1 MKPLLIVISLLCL
14 CSISTFSQT
23 QNHHRAKIFY
33 SSPDDLQRMSEAGIP
48 LDHVK
53 SKKNVFVESDF
64 SDFEINTAKQLGLK
78 VEIIIPNVSDYYVR
92 RNKGLT
98 PDVDKSASRNS
109 QCETGSNNIYGTPVN
124 YNIKNG
130 TDFGGFYTYA
140 EMLQELD
147 DMHAQYPDLIS
158 ARADLSNPS
167 SPTLYQTEG
176 GLFLQWVKIS
186 DNPNTNE
193 SETQIL
199 FDAIHHAR
207 EPASLQQLIFFMWY
221 LLENYSTN
229 NEIKNL
235 VDNTEIYFV
244 PCVNPDGY
252 IYNETTNPS
261 GGGMWR
267 KNRRGTYG
275 VDNNRNYSYITPEGN
290 EVWNTVGTSEQIDGD
305 TYAGTGPFSEP
316 ENQAIRYFVET
327 HNFKMALNSHTY
339 GDLLLFPY
347 GYAYNVPT
355 PDNDIYQEITS
366 IMVAQNG
373 FDNKISSEL
382 YPAAGDSDDF
392 MYGMLQTEAG
402 TTRDKVF
409 ALTPEIGPSFWPNSS
424 DIVGICQDMT
434 DTNINALRLVHNFG
448 VITDLSEGNIDTTN
462 PSISYELKRL
472 GLSDGG
478 SFTVSLE
485 PISGNISTVGT
496 SDSFSNLTLGESVF
510 GDISLQLNS
519 GINLGDQIIFDF
531 VLDNG
536 LFETRT
542 RVSKIYGSTFSLIED
557 PADTI
562 SSNWSST
569 SWGTTTTDY
578 VSASTSI
585 TDSPNGNY
593 APNSNSSI
601 QLSNPINLSSGIIDA
616 RVTFMAKWE
625 IESGF
630 DYVQFEVS
638 NNGGSSWIPQCGKY
652 TRTGEANQSGAE
664 GEPIYEGTQSE
675 WVKES
680 ISLNDYLGQE
690 VLLRFTL
697 HSDGGVELDGF
708 YFDDLIVSVIGQ
720 NLDNEEFHLTNS
732 ILYPNPTSG
741 KLYLQTALKNY
752 RIQISNVLGE
762 VVYHSS
768 LLSGDFQTSLE
779 SFAKGLYIVSL
790 NQDSVEW
797 RFKVIKK

>member
-1 MKPLLIVISLLCL
+1 MKPLLIFIYFLCL
-14 CSISTFSQT
+14 YSISTFSQT

-33 SSPDDLQRMSEAGIP
+33 NSPEDLQRMSEAGIS

-64 SDFEINTAKQLGLK
+64 SDFEINAAKQLGLK

-98 PDVDKSASRNS
+98 PDIDRSASRNNL
-109 QCETGSNNIYGTPVN
+109 CENGSTIN
-124 YNIKNG
+124 YEIPANYDIKNG
-130 TDFGGFYTYA
+130 SDFGGFYTYS
-140 EMLQELD
+140 EMLEELD

-167 SPTLYQTEG
+167 SPALYQTEG
-176 GLFLQWVKIS
+176 GRFLQWVKIS
-186 DNPNTNE
+186 DHPNTDE

-229 NEIKNL
+229 DEIKNL
-235 VDNTEIYFV
+235 VDNTEIYFI

-252 IYNETTNPS
+252 IYNETNNPS

-290 EVWNTVGTSEQIDGD
+290 EIWNTIGTSEEIDGED
-305 TYAGTGPFSEP
+305 YAGTGPFSEP
-316 ENQAIRYFVET
+316 ENKAIRYFVET
-327 HNFKMALNSHTY
+327 HNFKMALNSHTF
-339 GDLLLFPY
+339 GNLLLFPY
-347 GYAYNVPT
+347 GYANNVPT
-355 PDNDIYQEITS
+355 PDNAIFQDITS

-373 FDNKISSEL
+373 YDNFIASEL

-409 ALTPEIGPSFWPNSS
+409 ALTPEIGDSFWPNSD
-424 DIVGICQDMT
+424 DIIGICRDMA
-434 DTNINALRLVHNFG
+434 DTNINALRLIHNFG
-448 VITDLSEGNIDTTN
+448 LITDLSEGNIDISN

-485 PISGNISTVGT
+485 PVSSNISTVGT
-496 SDSFSNLTLGESVF
+496 SDSFSNLSYGDSVL

-519 GINLGDQIIFDF
+519 GINPGDQIIFDI
-531 VLDNG
+531 VLDHG

-542 RVSKIYGSTFSLIED
+542 RVSKIYGSYSSLIDD
-557 PADTI
+557 PADSI
-562 SSNWSST
+562 SNFWNSS
-569 SWGTTTTDY
+569 SWGTTTSDY
-578 VSASTSI
+578 VSAGSSI

-593 APNSNSSI
+593 APNANSSI
-601 QLSNPINLSSGIIDA
+601 QLSNPINLSSGVLDA
-616 RVTFMAKWE
+616 KVTFMAKWE

-638 NNGGSSWIPQCGKY
+638 NNGGTSWIPQCGKY
-652 TRTGEANQSGAE
+652 TRTRGANLSGAADV
-664 GEPIYEGTQSE
+664 PIYEGNQSE
-675 WVKES
+675 WVKET

-690 VLLRFTL
+690 ILLRFSL
-697 HSDGGVELDGF
+697 HSDGTTEFDGF
-708 YFDDLIVSVIGQ
+708 YFDDLIVSIIGQ
-720 NLDNEEFHLTNS
+720 NLDNDEFQLTKS
-732 ILYPNPTSG
+732 KLYPNPTSG
-741 KLYLQTALKNY
+741 QLYFQTALKNY
-752 RIQISNVLGE
+752 RIQISNILGE
-762 VVYHSS
+762 IVYQSS
-768 LLSGDFQTSLE
+768 LLSGNFQTSLE
-779 SFAKGLYIVSL
+779 TYAKGLYIVSL
-790 NQDSVEW
+790 QHDSIES
-797 RFKVIKK
+797 RFKVIKQ